1 MQEAPTRPEVK
12 YEEEYHLRRHES
24 LLNDSYYQARAEVAM
39 RKFFSGYNIANMHIL
54 DFGCG
59 FGQNIYLLPNAVG
72 YDISQFSLKH
82 ARRKGIKVTD
92 DLDNLEDESFDLVFS
107 SHVLEHH
114 PYPKIMIQ
122 SMRSKLKKGKE
133 LYLVIPHERHGK
145 ASFELDLNQH
155 LYNWN
160 FQNINNLLL
169 TSGFEILENRY
180 LRGIGYDKL
189 LPLHKISFELYYRAT
204 NLVSRFTGIKELMVR
219 ARKV

>member
-1 MQEAPTRPEVK
+1 MQEAPVRPEVK

-24 LLNDSYYQARAEVAM
+24 LLDDHYYQARAEVALK
-39 RKFFSGYNIANMHIL
+39 KFFSAYDLKNTRVL

-59 FGQNIYLLPNAVG
+59 FGQNIYLLPDAVG
-72 YDISQFSLKH
+72 YDISQFSLSH
-82 ARRKGIKVTD
+82 ARKKGVKVTD

-114 PYPKIMIQ
+114 PHPRMMIQ
-122 SMRSKLKKGKE
+122 TMRSKLKKGHE
-133 LYLVIPHERHGK
+133 LYLVIPHETHGK

-189 LPLHKISFELYYRAT
+189 LPIHKYSPEMYYHAT
-204 NLVSRFTGIKELMVR
+204 NLLSRLTGIKELMIR